1 MITQRIAHLLGL
13 EINGT
18 AWERVCLDKGLDPA
32 SATAEDILGPFPVR
46 MTHDGGQR
54 ILAYDTELLAEIAEL
69 EPAPTSR
76 QNAKAFVREVAE
88 IAELT
93 RLESRLVHAIVDGS
107 PIPDGKNYTG
117 PLARR
122 FRTST
127 DAIKKTWSR
136 AKKKLRDNWAA

>member
-1 MITQRIAHLLGL
+1 VITQRIAHVLGL

-18 AWERVCLDKGLDPA
+18 AWETVCLAKGLDPA
-32 SATAEDILGPFPVR
+32 SATAEDILGPFPTR
-46 MTHDGGQR
+46 MTHDGGKR
-54 ILAYDTELLAEIAEL
+54 VLWYDAELLADLVEV
-69 EPAPTSR
+69 EPSPRAD
-76 QNAKAFVREVAE
+76 AKQFVREVAE
-88 IAELT
+88 IARLT